1 MDTPAAP
8 RPVLSII
15 TPCLN
20 QANTIRRTIESVA
33 ANDGAVIEHI
43 IVDGGSQDGTV
54 EIASEYPG
62 LTVISGLDAGPYDAI
77 NTGFKHAG
85 GNVLAWLNA
94 DDFYLPHALDVV
106 AQIFDTFDDIR
117 WLTSRYPL
125 TADADGHV
133 TGAGR
138 ISCYSRERALCPDSL
153 RLVRD
158 VPAMMQQEST
168 FWRRDLWDA
177 AGAAL
182 DPQFRLAADFELWLR
197 FWKLTA
203 PVALDAPLACFRQL
217 PDQRSRVRETEY
229 RHEVE
234 AALRQHAITR
244 AGWIRTL
251 ARRSALSL
259 RGLPQ
264 ALLRHCPF
272 AAEQRVVAFNRQSA
286 DWELRREYA
295 VPA

>member
-1 MDTPAAP
+1 M
-8 RPVLSII
+8 LSII

-33 ANDGAVIEHI
+33 ANDNAVIEHI
-43 IVDGGSQDGTV
+43 IVDGGSNDGTS

-62 LTVISGLDAGPYDAI
+62 LTVISGLDEGPYDAI
-77 NTGFKHAG
+77 NTGFKHARG
-85 GNVLAWLNA
+85 DVLAWLNA

-106 AQIFDTFDDIR
+106 VPIFDTFDDIR

-125 TADADGHV
+125 TADPDGHV

-138 ISCYSRERALCPDSL
+138 ISCYSRERALRPDSL

-158 VPAMMQQEST
+158 VPTMMQQEST
-168 FWRRDLWDA
+168 FWRRDLWDE

-182 DPQFRLAADFELWLR
+182 DTQFRLAADFELWLR
-197 FWKLTA
+197 FWKLA
-203 PVALDAPLACFRQL
+203 EPVALDAPLACFRQL
-217 PDQRSRVRETEY
+217 PEQRSRVHETAY

-234 AALRQHAITR
+234 AALRQHGIRR
-244 AGWIRTL
+244 AGLIRSI

-272 AAEQRVVAFNRQSA
+272 AAEQRVVAFNRLSGN
-286 DWELRREYA
+286 WELGREYA

>member
-1 MDTPAAP
+1 MITLATSPPAI
-8 RPVLSII
+8 SIV

-20 QANTIRRTIESVA
+20 QAGTIRRTIESVTG
-33 ANDGAVIEHI
+33 NDHGHIEHI
-43 IVDGGSQDGTV
+43 IVDGGSNDGTL

-62 LTVISGLDAGPYDAI
+62 VTVISGLDAGPYDAI
-77 NTGFKHAG
+77 NTGFKHARG
-85 GNVLAWLNA
+85 DVFAWLNA

-106 AQIFDTFDDIR
+106 ARIFDTFDDIR

-125 TADADGHV
+125 TANPDGHV

-138 ISCYSRERALCPDSL
+138 IGCYSRDRALRPDSL
-153 RLVRD
+153 RFVRD

-168 FWRRDLWDA
+168 FWRRDLWDE

-197 FWKLTA
+197 FWKLTEA
-203 PVALDAPLACFRQL
+203 VALEAPLACFRQL
-217 PDQRSRVRETEY
+217 PDQRSRVHENEY

-234 AALRQHAITR
+234 AALQLHGITR
-244 AGWIRTL
+244 AGPIRTL
-251 ARRSALSL
+251 ARRAALAL

-264 ALLRHCPF
+264 AVLRQCPF
-272 AAEQRVVAFNRQSA
+272 AAEQRVVAFNRQSGA
-286 DWELRREYA
+286 WELRLEYA